1 MSQTRFDAL
10 VKLAAKRAWD
20 PAELLDGLT
29 PRRPF
34 WLTRKRH
41 ALIASQLLRGERA
54 ALAAAERLRA
64 YVPVEARAALDAQIA
79 EERRHVDAQARY
91 SALLGD
97 DAPASP
103 ALGEALAFL
112 ARPDLPPVALAL
124 ANNLLL
130 EEEALHLHR
139 TLADAL
145 GCPALGAVTRAIDR
159 DEHRHVLLGRL
170 ILPALLAPLDIDAR
184 IAIYRALKTAW
195 VAVARA
201 LLSDHGG
208 LLPVAGRY
216 DDLESRWAWRR
227 GRLVASGL
235 LSRAQAEAA

>member
-1 MSQTRFDAL
+1 MSQARYDAL

-20 PAELLDGLT
+20 PAELLDGLV

-34 WLTRKRH
+34 WLARKRH
-41 ALIASQLLRGERA
+41 ALIAAQLSHGERA

-64 YVPVEARAALDAQIA
+64 HVPAEARAALDAQIA
-79 EERRHVDAQARY
+79 EERRHVDAQERY
-91 SALLGD
+91 GALLGD

-112 ARPDLPPVALAL
+112 ARPDLSPAALAL

-139 TLADAL
+139 ALAGAI
-145 GCPALGAVTRAIDR
+145 GCPALTALGRAIDR

-170 ILPALLAPLDIDAR
+170 ILPALLAPLDTAAR
-184 IAIYRALKTAW
+184 VAIYRDLRAAW
-195 VAVARA
+195 LAVVRA
-201 LLSDHGG
+201 LLRDHGG

-216 DDLESRWAWRR
+216 DDLDSRWAWRR

-235 LSRAQAEAA
+235 LTAEQAEAA